1 MASSLRTDSI
11 ISNSDFQVPTGP
23 ITNSSNQGTIAILY
37 SSLYLWNIIE
47 TPRISV
53 YATKGVDTLSKNPWS
68 SIKQRSKFELWF
80 TNPIQQTL
88 SCRTTF

>member
-1 MASSLRTDSI
+1 MASSLPTDSI

-37 SSLYLWNIIE
+37 SSLYLPNITE

-53 YATKGVDTLSKNPWS
+53 YATKGVVKPSKNPCS
-68 SIKQRSKFELWF
+68 SIEKRSQFKLWL
-80 TNPIQQTL
+80 TNLIQTL
-88 SCRTTF
+88 SYRTTF